1 MCLGRYG
8 RIETHVDAS
17 STHEAIVAMVEVV
30 DVDLEKLEHCG
41 RKEKGWYVG
50 TVHVSG
56 AEWRSVRSVECT
68 LTMQEAGECNDFPV
82 CVCLPCRTVTSKNS
96 SLRNAVRRASMPG
109 SINGGRPSKG
119 EMALQLKW
127 VKKTSTRQGKQLLA
141 LRRSSKVKI
150 ALAKQ
155 AAGTKVCDRLA
166 SGNLRGVVSALQ
178 HMRKLEVSTAKAGT
192 CPIQTAQAVAT
203 DILTA
208 VCRKLEGKSEKGNRL
223 NVWTKAFMSTLRH
236 QHGEVGLNL
245 FTRNLLIGSDRTAFR
260 AVFRPSV
267 PFMATLTE
275 ATFQIIAY
283 VYTLQKNALGITT
296 TCPVEVAEDESAVQ
310 AKAEW
315 DPPSNQVVGKCGPL
329 CAKKCETIVTCRR
342 VEKCVDPHECVP
354 TGDYSHT
361 IEDGDVTAYEKL
373 AKWHEESRT
382 GTQVR
387 LMVINP
393 MDVQMAQLPIY
404 FAPTCLTFTA
414 AGYVAEQWRLLRVLY
429 DKFLLPVL
437 GPLVSEGAS
446 DGASTRR
453 AHHVRHGSASI
464 TLEAGLVRFTL
475 DAPGF
480 VYHGTAR
487 VGDGGRLTDITIRK
501 DQDYIHAAK
510 KLLNPSDISSRILE
524 LGPFIISLNML
535 DTVRTYCRHDEH
547 GMRATDTARSGF
559 DSMDVP
565 SMWRLLSPK
574 LATCVA
580 RCIAGIEPNGDR
592 PGCAP
597 QAQLRGLRTYLTV
610 LRRYAEIFMSRKL
623 KHTERVKSAGM
634 VVTFLRLWRLWL
646 QKAAKKDLKTSFL
659 TNESVIDA
667 TLSCHFAVLWLKM
680 FRELYPHREPLLYRT
695 GTDVCEIWFSQLG
708 GFIQNK
714 RVYSVLEG
722 LQTIRTKLNSEIAYA
737 SGIAKPSH
745 KRRLAGVWEELPEG
759 DERNGSQ
766 VEYPSDAT
774 MITAWMAGADEARA
788 LCEELGMKPARAP
801 AWWSSPH
808 DHVPLPD
815 TGRGDFGDGE
825 EVIVAREMDEDHE
838 QNGSSSSESD
848 DDEDA
853 MDEAQEAVEVAVDV
867 VMDAEAEAEEAHQG
881 RRKKIIATMAVPS
894 VGVVHKQKVLMWLN
908 GAVRTLSADRN
919 KRVQTMV
926 TDMARCDQLHK
937 LSENDWWIGPGDDVA
952 VLFEENGVKA
962 FYVGRVIKM
971 RRRNKGR
978 GGSVQYRRKVLIHE
992 DRADLEGLELYLH
1005 WYSLRGVPQGQQQ
1018 LVYEYNHTDT
1028 KPVAIA
1034 TVICP
1039 CALVYTA
1046 ADSTYTMQAT
1056 TYEVIHFAHLIS
1068 VLRVV
1073 CTYRSF
1079 RGLAEVRRSGF
1090 HPLHHPR
1097 TRTRTKTSRL
1107 IVYAVGRVE

>member
-1 MCLGRYG
+1 MEACTTAHDNEG
-8 RIETHVDAS
+8 
-17 STHEAIVAMVEVV
+17 ST
-30 DVDLEKLEHCG
+30 
-41 RKEKGWYVG
+41 
-50 TVHVSG
+50 
-56 AEWRSVRSVECT
+56 
-68 LTMQEAGECNDFPV
+68 
-82 CVCLPCRTVTSKNS
+82 
-96 SLRNAVRRASMPG
+96 LRPA
-109 SINGGRPSKG
+109 
-119 EMALQLKW
+119 
-127 VKKTSTRQGKQLLA
+127 
-141 LRRSSKVKI
+141 
-150 ALAKQ
+150 
-155 AAGTKVCDRLA
+155 
-166 SGNLRGVVSALQ
+166 
-178 HMRKLEVSTAKAGT
+178 T
-192 CPIQTAQAVAT
+192 CPVQTALEVAT
-203 DILTA
+203 DILNA
-208 VCRKLEGKSEKGNRL
+208 VCRKLQGKSNQGNRL
-223 NVWTKAFMSTLRH
+223 GVWTKALLTTLRH

-245 FTRNLLIGSDRTAFR
+245 LTRNLLIGSDRTAFR
-260 AVFRPSV
+260 TVFRPRV

-283 VYTLQKNALGITT
+283 VYTLQKQALGITT

-329 CAKKCETIVTCRR
+329 CAKKCETIVTCRK
-342 VEKCVDPHECVP
+342 VEKCVDPHECAP

-393 MDVQMAQLPIY
+393 MDVRMAQLP
-404 FAPTCLTFTA
+404 FFFVPTCLTFTA
-414 AGYVAEQWRLLRVLY
+414 ARYVAEQWRLLRRLY
-429 DKFLLPVL
+429 DKFLLNVL

-453 AHHVRHGSASI
+453 AHHVRHASG
-464 TLEAGLVRFTL
+464 TLDPGLVRFTL
-475 DAPGF
+475 EAPGF

-487 VGDGGRLTDITIRK
+487 ECDDGRLTDITIRK
-501 DQDYIHAAK
+501 DQDYIHAGK
-510 KLLNPSDISSRILE
+510 KLLNPCDISSRILE

-535 DTVRTYCRHDEH
+535 EVVRVYCHHDEH
-547 GMRATDTARSGF
+547 GMRATDTERSGF

-565 SMWRLLSPK
+565 SMWRLLSLK
-574 LATCVA
+574 VATCLA
-580 RCIAGIEPNGDR
+580 RCIHGIDPNGER
-592 PGCAP
+592 EGCAP
-597 QAQLRGLRTYLTV
+597 QTQLRGLQAYLMV

-646 QKAAKKDLKTSFL
+646 QKTAKKELKTSYL
-659 TNESVIDA
+659 SNESVIDA

-680 FRELYPHREPLLYRT
+680 FRELYPHLEPLLYRT
-695 GTDVCEIWFSQLG
+695 GTDVCEIWFSMLG

-722 LQTIRTKLNSEIAYA
+722 LQSIRTKMNSEIAYA
-737 SGIAKPSH
+737 SGIAKPAH
-745 KRRLAGVWEELPEG
+745 KRRLAGVWDELPDD

-774 MITAWMAGADEARA
+774 MIAEWMAGADEARA
-788 LCEELGMKPARAP
+788 LCEGLGMKPARAP
-801 AWWSSPH
+801 AWWKDPH
-808 DHVPLPD
+808 DHVPKPD
-815 TGRGDFGDGE
+815 SGRGDFGDGE
-825 EVIVAREMDEDHE
+825 EVIVARELDEDHE
-838 QNGSSSSESD
+838 QSEADSNGSSSSSEND
-848 DDEDA
+848 DDGDA
-853 MDEAQEAVEVAVDV
+853 MDEAQQAVEVAVDV
-867 VMDAEAEAEEAHQG
+867 VLDAEAEANEEVHQG
-881 RRKKIIATMAVPS
+881 QRKKIIATMDVPS

-952 VLFEENGVKA
+952 VLFEKNGVKT
-962 FYVGRVIKM
+962 FHVGRVIKM
-971 RRRNKGR
+971 RRRNRGR

-992 DRADLEGLELYLH
+992 DRADLEGLQLYLH
-1005 WYSLRGVPQGQQQ
+1005 WYSPREMPQGQQQ
-1018 LVYEYNHTDT
+1018 LVYEYTHTDT
-1028 KPVAIA
+1028 KPVDIA

-1039 CALVYTA
+1039 CALMYTA
-1046 ADSTYTMQAT
+1046 DDSTYTMQAT
-1056 TYEVIHFAHLIS
+1056 TYEVIRFAHLII

-1079 RGLAEVRRSGF
+1079 RSLAEVRRSGL
-1090 HPLHHPR
+1090 HPLPQ
-1097 TRTRTKTSRL
+1097 
-1107 IVYAVGRVE
+1107 